1 MEPKLR
7 FKEFSGDWE
16 EKKIGDI
23 VKLKGGY
30 AFDSK
35 KFINQKTE
43 FQVIKM
49 GNVYQ
54 NELLLER
61 NPSYIQEVVDNQLE
75 YMLKKN
81 DIIITL
87 TGTIGKKDYGY
98 SYRIKDNSK
107 KLLLNQRLALI
118 KNNKNCNPI
127 FLEYI
132 IKNKR
137 FLNQFFASSTGG
149 TGNQSNVSIKS
160 IEKFKVN
167 ITSLPEQTKI
177 ADFLSTVDEKIQ
189 NQQDKITHLENI
201 KKGFIQKIFSRKIR
215 FKDDDGN
222 EFPEWE
228 EKKLGSIGEFKTSSV
243 DKLINKD
250 EKVIKLVNYMD
261 VYRHKNINI
270 KNIDELMEVSAKE
283 NQIKENNLI
292 KGDILFTPSSE
303 TPDDIGHS
311 IVIFEDLPNTLYSY
325 HLVRFRPYKNILDI
339 LFSHYFCNTSMVLNQ
354 FTKYSQGATR
364 YTLSLDSFKKVKVK
378 FPIVKEEQQKIAD
391 FLSSF
396 DKKIDVEKDTLDHLK
411 ELKKGILQQMFV

>member
-16 EKKIGDI
+16 EKKLSDI
-23 VKLKGGY
+23 AKIKGGY

-35 KFINQKTE
+35 KFINEKSE

-61 NPSYIQEVVDNQLE
+61 NPSYIQKVTDNQLE
-75 YMLKKN
+75 YILKKN

-98 SYRIKDNSK
+98 SYRIKDDSK

-118 KNNKNCNPI
+118 KNNKNCNPV

-137 FLNQFFASSTGG
+137 FLDQFFSSSTGG

-167 ITSLPEQTKI
+167 ISCLPEQTKI
-177 ADFLSTVDEKIQ
+177 ADFLSIVDVKIQ

-201 KKGFIQKIFSRKIR
+201 KKGFMQKIFSRNIR
-215 FKDDDGN
+215 FKDTNGN

-228 EKKLGSIGEFKTSSV
+228 EKKIGDIYSERSERTEVKMELLSV
-243 DKLINKD
+243 TINNG
-250 EKVIKLVNYMD
+250 VIKRSEIEGKDNSSDDKSNYKV
-261 VYRHKNINI
+261 VY
-270 KNIDELMEVSAKE
+270 
-283 NQIKENNLI
+283 
-292 KGDILFTPSSE
+292 KGDMVYNSMRMWQGASGISE
-303 TPDDIGHS
+303 YDG
-311 IVIFEDLPNTLYSY
+311 IVSPAYT
-325 HLVRFRPYKNILDI
+325 
-339 LFSHYFCNTSMVLNQ
+339 VLNSKIPINNI
-354 FTKYSQGATR
+354 FFSYLFKISSLVYKFRRFSQGLTSDTWNLKYPQIR
-364 YTLSLDSFKKVKVK
+364 KIKIEVPCL
-378 FPIVKEEQQKIAD
+378 EEQQKIAD

-396 DKKIDVEKDTLDHLK
+396 DDKIDAEKEILDHLK
-411 ELKKGILQQMFV
+411 ELKKGLLQQMFV

>member
-16 EKKIGDI
+16 EKRLGDI
-23 VKLKGGY
+23 AKIKGGY

-35 KFINQKTE
+35 KFIKEKSE

-54 NELLLER
+54 NELILER
-61 NPSYIQEVVDNQLE
+61 NPSYIQEVTNNELE

-118 KNNKNCNPI
+118 KNNKNCNPV

-132 IKNKR
+132 IKNNR
-137 FLNQFFASSTGG
+137 FLYQFFSSSTGG

-160 IEKFKVN
+160 VEKFKVN
-167 ITSLPEQTKI
+167 IPSLPEQTKI

-201 KKGFIQKIFSRKIR
+201 KKGFMQKIFSRKIR
-215 FKDDDGN
+215 FKDVNGN

-228 EKKLGSIGEFKTSSV
+228 EKKLGEISKVTTGNSNVDDNIVNGKYRFFDRGLDSINYLNEYFLDAEAIIYPGEGSKFMPRYYNGKFALHQRCYAIYDMS
-243 DKLINKD
+243 
-250 EKVIKLVNYMD
+250 
-261 VYRHKNINI
+261 
-270 KNIDELMEVSAKE
+270 
-283 NQIKENNLI
+283 
-292 KGDILFTPSSE
+292 
-303 TPDDIGHS
+303 HS
-311 IVIFEDLPNTLYSY
+311 INVKYVFYYMQTLNKYFLRTSVGTTVPSLRQSNFEKCKIEVPCL
-325 HLVRFRPYKNILDI
+325 
-339 LFSHYFCNTSMVLNQ
+339 
-354 FTKYSQGATR
+354 
-364 YTLSLDSFKKVKVK
+364 
-378 FPIVKEEQQKIAD
+378 EEQQKIAD
-391 FLSSF
+391 LLSSF
-396 DKKIDVEKDTLDHLK
+396 DEKIDAEKETLEHLK
-411 ELKKGILQQMFV
+411 ELKKGLLQQMFV

>member
-1 MEPKLR
+1 MQNI
-7 FKEFSGDWE
+7 FSG
-16 EKKIGDI
+16 
-23 VKLKGGY
+23 
-30 AFDSK
+30 
-35 KFINQKTE
+35 
-43 FQVIKM
+43 
-49 GNVYQ
+49 
-54 NELLLER
+54 
-61 NPSYIQEVVDNQLE
+61 
-75 YMLKKN
+75 
-81 DIIITL
+81 
-87 TGTIGKKDYGY
+87 
-98 SYRIKDNSK
+98 
-107 KLLLNQRLALI
+107 
-118 KNNKNCNPI
+118 
-127 FLEYI
+127 
-132 IKNKR
+132 
-137 FLNQFFASSTGG
+137 
-149 TGNQSNVSIKS
+149 
-160 IEKFKVN
+160 
-167 ITSLPEQTKI
+167 
-177 ADFLSTVDEKIQ
+177 
-189 NQQDKITHLENI
+189 
-201 KKGFIQKIFSRKIR
+201 KIR

-270 KNIDELMEVSAKE
+270 KNIDELMEVSARE

-378 FPIVKEEQQKIAD
+378 FPIVKEEQQKIAN

-396 DKKIDVEKDTLDHLK
+396 DEKIDVEKDTLEHLK
-411 ELKKGILQQMFV
+411 EMKKGLLQQMFV